1 MFGQGK
7 PRMEREPALDA
18 KKQMAIFLSNESGS
32 IDVIVTQLYYTQTQM
47 LSLTHSLTRS
57 LTHSLAHSLRHTH
70 IHDREKTTA
79 THKQPVSTRSGF
91 TTANATEAGEETGR
105 RATT

>member
-1 MFGQGK
+1 VFGQGK

-57 LTHSLAHSLRHTH
+57 LTHSLTHSLTR
-70 IHDREKTTA
+70 RCCLK
-79 THKQPVSTRSGF
+79 VSV
-91 TTANATEAGEETGR
+91 
-105 RATT
+105 RAFAFGCSKAV